1 MSNEKDKIN
10 TIELVGKLVT
20 ENTEELAEG
29 YVAVEFVVQD
39 LLDEID
45 TSDVRSYAK
54 YNFDLVDSD
63 DLSDADQDDMIEE
76 LRDRGYNFLNG
87 ADDEALIDAVE
98 NNGYKCIYE
107 YDQEY
112 YDFLEIA
119 DLDVQ
124 DMHMLKEIT
133 KKFMNASVFEK
144 ADIHKAV
151 HNHEYLLSLE
161 TKLKNIKREL

>member
-1 MSNEKDKIN
+1 MSNEKENIN

-29 YVAVEFVVQD
+29 YVAVEFVVED

-45 TSDVRSYAK
+45 SSDVRSYAR
-54 YNFDLVDSD
+54 YNFDLVDTD
-63 DLSDADQDDMIEE
+63 DLSEADQDDLVEE
-76 LRDRGYNFLNG
+76 LRDRGYTFIAG
-87 ADDEALIDAVE
+87 ADDEAMINELE
-98 NNGYKCIYE
+98 KSGYKCIYE